1 MSKGIF
7 VRLSEEAYNRLN
19 KEAESRKL
27 TLYKLVKEIL
37 EEYSRGRL
45 KVITPQEEAMLR
57 TRAELAPIK
66 EKLKILESDLHELK
80 GSIEEVQR
88 EVSTFKQFMDQ
99 VLVVEQRLRS
109 LEARIGNL
117 EKELKAR

>member
-7 VRLSEEAYNRLN
+7 VRLSEEAYDRLN
-19 KEAESRKL
+19 KEAENKKL
-27 TLYKLVKEIL
+27 SLYKLVKEIL
-37 EEYSRGRL
+37 EEYSKGRL

-80 GSIEEVQR
+80 GFIEEVRR
-88 EVSTFKQFMDQ
+88 EVSTFKQFIDQ